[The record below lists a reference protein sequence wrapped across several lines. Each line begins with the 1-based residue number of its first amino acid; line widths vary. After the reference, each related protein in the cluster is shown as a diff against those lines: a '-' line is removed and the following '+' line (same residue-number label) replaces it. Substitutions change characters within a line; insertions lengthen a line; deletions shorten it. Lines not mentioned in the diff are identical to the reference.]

1 MIILYREEKSPSA
14 DAIEA
19 EFRELVM
26 GYDRVVV
33 NPVQAAELFD
43 ETHALPIIKNN
54 ERVVSGDDIPVY
66 LKELTKLMHD
76 WQLFQNHCCS
86 VDDGGESW

>member
-14 DAIEA
+14 DVIEA

-33 NPVQAAELFD
+33 DAAQAAELFD
-43 ETHALPIIKNN
+43 ETHALPIIKTM
-54 ERVVSGDDIPVY
+54 SA
-66 LKELTKLMHD
+66 
-76 WQLFQNHCCS
+76 W
-86 VDDGGESW
+86 

>member
-14 DAIEA
+14 DVIEA

-33 NPVQAAELFD
+33 DPAQA
-43 ETHALPIIKNN
+43 
-54 ERVVSGDDIPVY
+54 
-66 LKELTKLMHD
+66 
-76 WQLFQNHCCS
+76 
-86 VDDGGESW
+86 DGVI

>member
-1 MIILYREEKSPSA
+1 MIILYREEKSSSA
-14 DAIEA
+14 DVIEA
-19 EFRELVM
+19 EFRELVL

-33 NPVQAAELFD
+33 DASQAATLFD
-43 ETHALPIIKNN
+43 ETHILPVIKNN

-86 VDDGGESW
+86 VDDGSES

>member
-14 DAIEA
+14 DVIEA

-66 LKELTKLMHD
+66 LQELTKLIHD

-86 VDDGGESW
+86 VDDGGEN